1 MGQAGSREDGGLTKK
16 ELDRMLR
23 RCSMDAWPCLVA
35 ISLQPC

>member
-23 RCSMDAWPCLVA
+23 RCSMDAWPCLVP